1 MSDNYCRVYDKE
13 ALRMLVVENELEERA
28 RIKKQNS
35 LQAKKSG
42 SKSVSAKR
50 SSLVASESEKQLR
63 EKERADVRYQRF
75 KYAQKI
81 REKKEKLEK
90 KERMEAAAKRKED
103 LFRYW
108 NGRVNDPEE
117 KAQVQVVHKWLDQHQ
132 AKEETKLRK
141 LHEAWDKNIY
151 SRISKYVMK
160 SWKHAIMPS
169 TRKTVRREFQNYVDL
184 TNKERNNFSRY
195 IC

>member
-90 KERMEAAAKRKED
+90 KSAWKQQPKEKRTYSDTGTGGSTTLKKKHRCRRCTSGWTRIKRK
-103 LFRYW
+103 RRQ
-108 NGRVNDPEE
+108 NCASCMKRGI
-117 KAQVQVVHKWLDQHQ
+117 K
-132 AKEETKLRK
+132 
-141 LHEAWDKNIY
+141 IY
-151 SRISKYVMK
+151 TAVYQNMLMK
-160 SWKHAIMPS
+160 SWKHVIMPS
-169 TRKTVRREFQNYVDL
+169 TGDSKKRVPKIML
-184 TNKERNNFSRY
+184 
-195 IC
+195 I

>member
-35 LQAKKSG
+35 LNAKKSG
-42 SKSVSAKR
+42 SKSVSVKR

-75 KYAQKI
+75 KYAQQI

-117 KAQVQVVHKWLDQHQ
+117 KAQVQAVHKWLDQHQ
-132 AKEETKLRK
+132 AKEEQNCASCMKRGIKYIQPYIKICQRKVGNTRSCQVQGDGKKRVPKL
-141 LHEAWDKNIY
+141 
-151 SRISKYVMK
+151 
-160 SWKHAIMPS
+160 
-169 TRKTVRREFQNYVDL
+169 
-184 TNKERNNFSRY
+184 
-195 IC
+195 C